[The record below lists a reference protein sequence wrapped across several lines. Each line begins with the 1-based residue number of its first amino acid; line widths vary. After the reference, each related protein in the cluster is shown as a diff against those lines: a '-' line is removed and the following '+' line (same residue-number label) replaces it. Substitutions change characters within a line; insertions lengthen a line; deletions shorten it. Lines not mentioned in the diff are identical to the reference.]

1 MEFHHQPW
9 KNINLK
15 EKSWKKNRD
24 GHAIVSNVI
33 KSLEKG
39 GFFSPS
45 DREKFAQTAR
55 EHGIEGSVIEEVI
68 DIAQIISLIHRH
80 EDWLD
85 VSDLAREEKKAMRTE
100 LQKSIDENL
109 EALRKITN
117 SLFAAKFVADLT
129 RSMFPLNVQKM
140 MEVLNNYNNKD
151 GSK

>member
-1 MEFHHQPW
+1 MD
-9 KNINLK
+9 
-15 EKSWKKNRD
+15 KKRD

-39 GFFSPS
+39 GFFSSS

-68 DIAQIISLIHRH
+68 DIGQTLSLIYCH
-80 EDWLD
+80 EDRLD
-85 VSDLAREEKKAMRTE
+85 ASDLAREEKKAMSAE

-117 SLFAAKFVADLT
+117 SLERKAMHAKFVADLT

-151 GSK
+151 GSR